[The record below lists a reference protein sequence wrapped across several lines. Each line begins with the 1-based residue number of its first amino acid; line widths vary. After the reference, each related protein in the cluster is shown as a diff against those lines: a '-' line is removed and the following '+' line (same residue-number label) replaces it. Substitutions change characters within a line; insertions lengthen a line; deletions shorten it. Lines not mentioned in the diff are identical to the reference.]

1 MIRQNLHTHTRFDDG
16 ACTPAEMAQAA
27 LDAGLTSLGFSG
39 HSPLPWAN
47 DWTLSTDN
55 LRDYLAAVADVKD
68 AFAGRLAVYSGLEWD
83 SASAREPDGFDYVI
97 GSVHHLPVDGCFPS
111 VDESPE
117 ATRRMLTE
125 CFHDD
130 PCALAEAYFA
140 EVRALAAAP
149 FVDIVG
155 HFDLLTKYDEK
166 HGFFDETAPRYV
178 DAAMSALEA
187 LVRADKLFEVN
198 TGAIASGWRTAPYP
212 SRRFLRELKL
222 RGARIVVSSDAHRA
236 ECIACR
242 FPEAEQLLRELG
254 FRERWELTE
263 NGFAPLPLQH

>member
-1 MIRQNLHTHTRFDDG
+1 MIRQNLHTHTYFDDG
-16 ACTPAEMAQAA
+16 QNTPAEMAQAA

-47 DWTLSTDN
+47 DWALSAEK
-55 LRDYLAAVADVKD
+55 LPDYLAAVAEVKD

-83 SASAREPDGFDYVI
+83 TASARDIVGFDYVI
-97 GSVHHLPVDGCFPS
+97 GSVHHLPVGGEFPS
-111 VDESPE
+111 VDEAPE
-117 ATRRMLTE
+117 VTRRLLAE
-125 CFHDD
+125 RFRGD
-130 PCALAEAYFA
+130 PCALAEAYYA
-140 EVRALAAAP
+140 EVRALADVP

-166 HGFFDETAPRYV
+166 YGFFDETAPRYV

-212 SRRFLRELKL
+212 SRRILRELKE
-222 RGARIVVSSDAHRA
+222 RGARIVVSADAHRA
-236 ECIACR
+236 ECVACR
-242 FPEAEQLLRELG
+242 FPEAEELLRELG

-263 NGFAPLPLQH
+263 CGFVPLPL

>member
-16 ACTPAEMAQAA
+16 AAAPAEMAQAA

-39 HSPLPWAN
+39 HSPLPWPN
-47 DWTLSTDN
+47 DWALTAEN
-55 LRDYLAAVADVKD
+55 LPDYLAAVADVKA

-83 SASAREPDGFDYVI
+83 IASPPEADGFDFVI
-97 GSVHHLPVDGCFPS
+97 GSVHHVPFGGDYPS
-111 VDESPE
+111 VDEAPE
-117 ATRRMLTE
+117 ITRRVLRE
-125 CFHDD
+125 CFQGDA
-130 PCALAEAYFA
+130 CALAEAYFA
-140 EVRALAAAP
+140 EVRALADVP

-155 HFDLLTKYDEK
+155 HFDLPTKFDEK

-198 TGAIASGWRTAPYP
+198 TGAIATGWRTVPYP
-212 SRRFLRELKL
+212 SRRFLRELKT
-222 RGARIVVSSDAHRA
+222 RGARLLVSSDAHRPDRV
-236 ECIACR
+236 ACG
-242 FPEAEQLLRELG
+242 FPEAEELLRELG

-263 NGFAPLPLQH
+263 SGFVPLPL